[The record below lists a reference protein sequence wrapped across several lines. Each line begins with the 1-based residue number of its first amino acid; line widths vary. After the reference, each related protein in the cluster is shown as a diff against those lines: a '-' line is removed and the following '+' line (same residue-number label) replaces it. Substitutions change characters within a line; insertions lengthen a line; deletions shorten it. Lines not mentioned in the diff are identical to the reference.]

1 MPDQVFDLLY
11 SLEILGVTLGFV
23 VVFTG
28 ILAVLVY
35 IAFLL
40 WKYRD
45 REKRSLEYVLLQVAT
60 PRDNETKIDAA
71 EQMFSS
77 LHALYHGGYWSFLKP
92 QDHISFEIVARRE
105 DIRFFIAVPKH
116 FVDLVEK
123 QIHGSY
129 PGADIKLS
137 DEYNIFSE
145 NGKVSFTALTPKILI
160 ICQFVYTEIFPL
172 ILYLR

>member
-11 SLEILGVTLGFV
+11 ALEVLGVTLGFV
-23 VVFTG
+23 VVFAG
-28 ILAVLVY
+28 IFFCLIYIVFLV
-35 IAFLL
+35 

-77 LHALYHGGYWSFLKP
+77 LHALHHGGFWSFLKP

-105 DIRFFIAVPKH
+105 DIRF
-116 FVDLVEK
+116 LL
-123 QIHGSY
+123 QS
-129 PGADIKLS
+129 LS
-137 DEYNIFSE
+137 TLWIW
-145 NGKVSFTALTPKILI
+145 
-160 ICQFVYTEIFPL
+160 
-172 ILYLR
+172 

>member
-1 MPDQVFDLLY
+1 MDLSWCLRVFWQHL
-11 SLEILGVTLGFV
+11 S
-23 VVFTG
+23 
-28 ILAVLVY
+28 
-35 IAFLL
+35 IAFLV

-105 DIRFFIAVPKH
+105 DIRF
-116 FVDLVEK
+116 
-123 QIHGSY
+123 
-129 PGADIKLS
+129 LS
-137 DEYNIFSE
+137 QCQSTL
-145 NGKVSFTALTPKILI
+145 SIL
-160 ICQFVYTEIFPL
+160 
-172 ILYLR
+172 